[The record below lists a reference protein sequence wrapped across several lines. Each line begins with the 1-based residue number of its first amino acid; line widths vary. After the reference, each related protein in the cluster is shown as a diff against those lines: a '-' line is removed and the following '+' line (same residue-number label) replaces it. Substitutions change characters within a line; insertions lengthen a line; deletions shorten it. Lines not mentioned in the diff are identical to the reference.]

1 VANGAEVTLDE
12 FNPSSQL
19 LFNSIT
25 PNGMYYGD
33 LVIEVNNIEPGTVL
47 SIYDTDNSGNII
59 SLLFEIK
66 QSGKYHF
73 PIQIINLEGIGIQ
86 AENNTLTFGAITIP
100 VIKNIAFYR
109 LDNNQEIALKN
120 YLSKETIHNFGKD
133 YPVYYAG
140 DGSYRTLV
148 SINLQ
153 SISFNDGLYQL
164 YCNYKAD
171 GVNNLLDPGFNDIEA
186 TSPWV
191 DTVLGGEIQYG
202 FDFTGGRGIKLITD
216 GNVLPLLIN
225 QPNVTSPNIRYKI
238 TYTIHDTNSFVGG
251 PAIQVALGNGLGV
264 LRTESGTFTEE
275 LISTST
281 GDISFIVSP
290 ATNIVPDIY
299 FVLDSV
305 SITPLIEESL
315 LSQPLN
321 IKSKHDCT
329 LLITAKESNINDKF
343 PWIYPPDIDYKHYFR
358 IRADLRFPSYFG
370 DVELQSV
377 GRNIVMNK
385 VNMSKRVR
393 LLTEDLAEYQHE
405 ILANQLLHSE
415 VIISPPGKR
424 YFPGFDTYSPEY
436 EKGSAEARVSVSLIV
451 NG

>member
-1 VANGAEVTLDE
+1 MAWSSGVNGAEVTLDE

-19 LFNSIT
+19 LFNAIT

-33 LVIEVNNIEPGTVL
+33 LVIEVSNIEPGTVL

-73 PIQIINLEGIGIQ
+73 PVQIINLQGIAIQ
-86 AENNTLTFGAITIP
+86 VENNTLTFGAITMP
-100 VIKNIAFYR
+100 VIKNIVFYR

-120 YLSKETIHNFGKD
+120 YLTKETVHNFGKD
-133 YPVYYAG
+133 FPVYYAG

-164 YCNYKAD
+164 YYNYKAD

-186 TSPWV
+186 TSPWI
-191 DTVLGGEIQYG
+191 DTTLGGEVQYG
-202 FDFTGGRGIKLITD
+202 FDFVGGRGIKLITD

-225 QPNVTSPNIRYKI
+225 QPNVASPRIRYKI

-251 PAIQVALGNGLGV
+251 PAVQIALGNGLGI
-264 LRTESGTFTEE
+264 LRTELGTFTEE
-275 LISTST
+275 LISTTT

-315 LSQPLN
+315 LSHPLN

-343 PWIYPPDIDYKHYFR
+343 PWIYPSDLDYKHYFTNFKMKYIDYPMLTRR
-358 IRADLRFPSYFG
+358 ID
-370 DVELQSV
+370 
-377 GRNIVMNK
+377 
-385 VNMSKRVR
+385 
-393 LLTEDLAEYQHE
+393 
-405 ILANQLLHSE
+405 
-415 VIISPPGKR
+415 
-424 YFPGFDTYSPEY
+424 
-436 EKGSAEARVSVSLIV
+436 
-451 NG
+451 